1 MVRDCLVLGC
11 RDKDAKAQLFREKDC
26 TLKKALESLQI
37 SKSMY
42 EQPKD
47 MGGEDINEHVLAI
60 TGMYKTSWFWK
71 KGSIHLQNS
80 AITHNTI
87 SCNILLYHDTKEVIY
102 QYTYPKCV
110 LLHL

>member
-1 MVRDCLVLGC
+1 MVCDCLVLGC
-11 RDKDAKAQLFREKDC
+11 RDKGGKAWLFREKDC
-26 TLKKALESLQI
+26 TLKKALELLQI
-37 SKSMY
+37 SEAMY

-47 MGGEDINEHVLAI
+47 MGSEDINEHVLAI
-60 TGMYKTSWFWK
+60 TGTYKTSWFWK
-71 KGSIHLQNS
+71 KGSIDLQNS

-87 SCNILLYHDTKEVIY
+87 SCNISLYHDTKEVIY